1 MPRYIRDVLLLS
13 TGGWSTAH
21 SAWFRGCNSF
31 CLYITGV
38 QYCCYGDG
46 LKWAGNFIL
55 IKFYSWAEEE
65 GSIFSITYGIFWLG
79 HMFCKQQQTWKASCI
94 FPPDAST
101 WKYPL
106 GAGGAGGRNIPAR
119 RAPAQGQSPHR
130 PRPHPPRGPMAKT
143 SGARVSRK
151 VGNGSWN
158 GSLILTEIKI
168 LIFVKQR
175 NQTF

>member
-79 HMFCKQQQTWKASCI
+79 HMFCKQQQTWRASCI

-106 GAGGAGGRNIPAR
+106 GAGGAGGTSPPGEHRHRGRAHTGPVRIPPGDQWPK
-119 RAPAQGQSPHR
+119 PA
-130 PRPHPPRGPMAKT
+130 GPESAEKWEMA
-143 SGARVSRK
+143 AEMIR
-151 VGNGSWN
+151 
-158 GSLILTEIKI
+158 
-168 LIFVKQR
+168 
-175 NQTF
+175 